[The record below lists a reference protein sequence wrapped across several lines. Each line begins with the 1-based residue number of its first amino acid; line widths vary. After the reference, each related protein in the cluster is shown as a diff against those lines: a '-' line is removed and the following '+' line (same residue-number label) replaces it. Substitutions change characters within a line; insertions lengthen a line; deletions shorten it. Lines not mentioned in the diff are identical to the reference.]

1 MESARRSEALRE
13 EMELHLAEKAGEL
26 EADGMTPECARAEAR
41 RRFGNVG
48 QKHEESREIWMTR
61 FLPELGQDIR
71 YGIRTMLANK
81 AFSALA
87 ILSLALGIGSNTAI
101 FSLME
106 SILLRS
112 LPVADP
118 ESLVV
123 LNLHSRPPQN
133 ANKETVHVMHALQG
147 LAWPGDKGDMVLGI
161 FPYGAFETL
170 REPLAGQQAASG
182 GPPCVTPDV
191 TQSCRV
197 AGESPAFSTLFGY
210 FNGQNKTLA
219 IRGQAT
225 SASTEYVTG
234 EYFRGLAVSP
244 AAGRLIESED
254 DRLGAAPVAVVS
266 FATSQNRFGGA
277 PNAIGQPILVDNVPF
292 TVIGVAPPEFFGVD
306 PAAAPDLFLPLHANV
321 LVDGARAARMNS
333 DPNFYWL
340 EMMGRLKPGVSMAQA
355 QAALAPRFHQWV
367 AATATTD
374 GERGKLPALILNPGA
389 GGLGSL
395 RRQYSKPL
403 YVLLTMVGLILAI
416 ACANIA
422 NLLLARAAAR
432 RREMAVRLSLGAGRF
447 RVVRQLLT
455 ESVMLASLGG
465 AFGVLFA
472 IWGVRWLTLLLSNGP
487 RNSTLHAELN
497 WNVLGVTAA
506 LSVVCGLLFGLAPAI
521 QSTRPD
527 VMPALKS
534 GREGGPRRRVQQ
546 VLVVAQIAGSFLIL
560 VAAGLFV
567 RTLDK
572 LHSVQLGYSRENILL
587 FSLNARQAG
596 HRDPE
601 MTTFYANLRKR
612 FESIP
617 GVSGATLS
625 QSSIIEA
632 GRVGQAVR
640 GEMKI
645 GAVTI
650 EGARALG
657 AGPRFLTTMQIPILA
672 GREIDDRD
680 LPGSRPVAVISERLA
695 RTYFENENPV
705 GRLITLPEEKRDL
718 EIAGVSANLRYGGLK
733 NEEENAMTVFVAVSQ
748 FPSDRVTY
756 ALRTA
761 GDPLRFLRSVHEI
774 VREADSRIPVTNVTT
789 QAAEIDR
796 TISRELMFAKL
807 CTGFAVL
814 ALLTACV
821 GLYGTM
827 SYSVARQAGEIGI
840 RMALGAQRWAVVWM
854 VLSRVLLLSAVGL
867 AISVPAALGASRL
880 VKSFLFDTQAN
891 DPGTLA
897 LAGVVLLSAA
907 ILAGYAPAR
916 RASRIDPLAA
926 LRNE

>member
-1 MESARRSEALRE
+1 MWIRRLRYWIEGAKRSESLRE
-13 EMELHLAEKAGEL
+13 EMELHLAEKAADL
-26 EADGMTPECARAEAR
+26 QTDGMTPECARAEAR
-41 RRFGNVG
+41 RRFGNLG
-48 QKHEESREIWMTR
+48 LKQEESREIWIRR
-61 FLPELGQDIR
+61 FWSELGQDIR
-71 YGIRTMLANK
+71 YGCRNMAANK

-87 ILSLALGIGSNTAI
+87 VLSLALGIGANTAI

-123 LNLHSRPPQN
+123 LNWQSRPPTGPS
-133 ANKETVHVMHALQG
+133 KDWVHVVHGVQG
-147 LAWPGDKGDMVLGI
+147 ILWPGENGALVSGM
-161 FPYGAFETL
+161 FPYAAFETL
-170 REPLAGQQAASG
+170 REENP
-182 GPPCVTPDV
+182 V
-191 TQSCRV
+191 
-197 AGESPAFSTLFGY
+197 FSTLFGY
-210 FNGQNKTLA
+210 FNGLSRNLA
-219 IRGQAT
+219 IRGQAM
-225 SASTEYVTG
+225 SASTKYVTG

-244 AAGRLIESED
+244 AAGRLINSED
-254 DRLGAAPVAVVS
+254 DRPGAAPVAVIS
-266 FATSQNRFGGA
+266 FPTSQNRFGG
-277 PNAIGQPILVDNVPF
+277 PSNAVGQSILVDNVPF
-292 TVIGVAPPEFFGVD
+292 TVVGVAPPEFFGVD
-306 PAAAPDLFLPLHANV
+306 PAVAPDLYLPLHANL
-321 LVDGARAARMNS
+321 LVDGAAAARGYS
-333 DPNFYWL
+333 DENYYWI
-340 EMMGRLKPGVSMAQA
+340 EMMGRLRPGVSMAQA
-355 QAALAPRFHQWV
+355 QALLAPRFHQWV
-367 AATATTD
+367 ATTAKTD
-374 GERGKLPALILNPGA
+374 GERAKLPALILNPGA
-389 GGLGSL
+389 AGLGSL

-403 YVLLTMVGLILAI
+403 YVLLAMVGLILAI

-472 IWGVRWLTLLLSNGP
+472 IWGVRTLTFLFSHGQQNF
-487 RNSTLHAELN
+487 TLHAELN
-497 WNVLGVTAA
+497 WHVLGATAA

-527 VMPALKS
+527 VMPALKN
-534 GREGGPRRRVQQ
+534 GRGAGPRRRAQH
-546 VLVVAQIAGSFLIL
+546 VLVVAQIAMSFVIL

-567 RTLDK
+567 QTLNK
-572 LHSVQLGYSRENILL
+572 LRSVELGYSRENILL

-601 MTTFYANLRKR
+601 ITTFYADLRQR
-612 FESIP
+612 FEAIP
-617 GVSGATLS
+617 GVSSSTLAR
-625 QSSIIEA
+625 SSIISA
-632 GRVGQAVR
+632 GRVGGAIR
-640 GEMKI
+640 GAMKI

-650 EGARALG
+650 EGARVLG

-680 LPGSRPVAVISERLA
+680 QPGSPPVAVISERLA
-695 RTYFENENPV
+695 RTYFGNENPV
-705 GRLITLPEEKRDL
+705 GRRITLPSEKRDL
-718 EIAGVSANLRYGGLK
+718 EIVGVSANLRSGGLK
-733 NEEENAMTVFVAVSQ
+733 NEGGNPMTVFVAVSH
-748 FPSDRVTY
+748 FPPDRVTY

-761 GDPLRFLRSVHEI
+761 GDPLRYVRSVYEI
-774 VREADSRIPVTNVTT
+774 VREADSRIPVTDVVT

-796 TISRELMFAKL
+796 TISREITFAKL

-814 ALLTACV
+814 ALLMACV

-827 SYSVARQAGEIGI
+827 SYNVARQVGEIGI
-840 RMALGAQRWAVVWM
+840 RMALGAPRGAVVWM
-854 VLSRVLLLSAVGL
+854 ILRRVLLLAAMGL
-867 AISVPAALGASRL
+867 AASVPAALVASRL
-880 VKSFLFDTQAN
+880 VKSFLFETQPN

-926 LRNE
+926 LRSE